1 MVSALAM
8 SFFFQFIGQLTAVI
22 FEQFLVF
29 FNKLQSGAVYLLDL
43 PVISNI
49 IGYAQILVTGLIVIK
64 IVYDIIMTHFLRV
77 NGDKQLQVHHFMF
90 RSIYAVFI
98 VSFLPFI
105 VKYMWSFGSAVS
117 SDIQSLQPTVDEI
130 KGFFQDSEAS
140 ITQMLN
146 TQDMHVLLSFIGIII
161 ALFFMI
167 LIWLQMYI
175 RNIELAM
182 YMFIGMFTAIGLNEN
197 PDAMSPWYKKLLV
210 LCFSQAVQMF
220 LLKVSFVLLLFP
232 QTNQASDVFQQFL
245 LFLACLYFTF
255 QAPSSLEGYLANTG
269 FTKALDAGVKTVG
282 NISKAVNIFK
292 FK

>member
-1 MVSALAM
+1 MVSSGIAM
-8 SFFFQFIGQLTAVI
+8 FFFFSFVGELVPVI

-43 PVISNI
+43 PVIENI
-49 IGYAQILVTGLIVIK
+49 VTYVQLLVGGLIGIK
-64 IVYDIIMTHFLRV
+64 ILYDIIMTHFLRM
-77 NGDKQLQVHHFMF
+77 NGDKQLQVHHFLF

-98 VSFLPFI
+98 VSFMPFI
-105 VKYMWSFGSAVS
+105 IKYMWNFGSSVS
-117 SDIQSLQPTVDEI
+117 SDIQSLQPTVEEI
-130 KGFFQDSEAS
+130 KGFFQDSQAS
-140 ITQMLN
+140 LMHMLN
-146 TQDMHVLLSFIGIII
+146 MQDMHVLLSLISVIV
-161 ALFFMI
+161 ALLLMI

-197 PDAMSPWYKKLLV
+197 PDAMSPWYKKILV

-232 QTNQASDVFQQFL
+232 QTNQAGDIFQQFL

-269 FTKALDAGVKTVG
+269 FTKALDSGVKAVS
-282 NISKAVNIFK
+282 NIGKVVKIFK
-292 FK
+292 